1 MSEMLRVAVLYGG
14 PSGEREVSLESGRNV
29 LQALLHVGLD
39 AVGIDV
45 DARHIGEQLRASGAG
60 MAFNVTHGSFGE
72 DGVLQACL
80 EAQGLPY
87 TGSGVLAA
95 ALSMDKWR
103 SKQLW
108 RAEGLPVPEGMLLQ
122 RAAPLPDLCALLGL
136 PFYIKPNRA
145 GSSLGVS
152 KIKAAGDIAA
162 ALAAAFAQDSEV
174 ICERAIVGREAT
186 VAVVDGQ
193 ALAPIVIETPREFY
207 DYTAKYLA
215 DDTRY
220 LLPSGLGEQT
230 DRQLQALALRAF
242 AALDGRDWG
251 RVDFMIDAAGRPFL
265 LEMNSV
271 PGMTS
276 HSLVPMAAAAA
287 GQDFDALC
295 STILRAAQRRVE
307 NG

>member
-1 MSEMLRVAVLYGG
+1 MSEMPRVAVLYGG

-29 LQALLHVGLD
+29 LQALLQLGLD

-45 DARHIGEQLRASGAG
+45 EARRIGAQLHASGAG

-72 DGVLQACL
+72 DGVLQGCL
-80 EAQGLPY
+80 EAQGIPY
-87 TGSGVLAA
+87 TGSAVLAA

-108 RAEGLPVPEGMLLQ
+108 RAEGLPVPKGVLLQ
-122 RAAPLPDLCALLGL
+122 RAAPLPDLCAMLGL

-174 ICERAIVGREAT
+174 ICEGAILGREAT
-186 VAVVDGQ
+186 VAVLDGQ
-193 ALAPIVIETPREFY
+193 ALPPIVIETPREFY

-220 LLPSGLGEQT
+220 LLPSGLGEHT

-251 RVDFMIDAAGRPFL
+251 RVDFMIDAAGQPFL

-287 GQDFDALC
+287 GQDFNALC
-295 STILRAAQRRVE
+295 STILRAAQRRVK

>member
-1 MSEMLRVAVLYGG
+1 MSEMPRVAVLYGG

-29 LQALLHVGLD
+29 LQALLQLGLD

-45 DARHIGEQLRASGAG
+45 EARHIGEQLRASGAG

-108 RAEGLPVPEGMLLQ
+108 RAEGLPVPEGVLLQ
-122 RAAPLPDLCALLGL
+122 RAAAVPDLCAMLGL

-174 ICERAIVGREAT
+174 ICEGAIVGREAT

-287 GQDFDALC
+287 GQDFNALC
-295 STILRAAQRRVE
+295 SIILRAAQRRVE